1 MIQNSNKLKEGFLE
15 TAQAV
20 ALTMGAEGKL
30 AVMKEPVLG
39 MPIVTK
45 DGISVAKKI
54 FFEDEAMNMGAF
66 LAKQAAAKTAAVS
79 ADTTTGTLVFASSL
93 VKNCEKFNKKVERG
107 IDIAHEEFNSLL
119 REYSKPVDEDSVLKV
134 ARVSANNHSE
144 IGDLVFEAYKATNG
158 SGIISVVQTENLS
171 SKCVVNNGMRLKKG
185 WQSPFLVNTPKGTF
199 EAENVNVLCYEGI
212 LEGDPMVENWL
223 QEILDLSKKA
233 GETANILIVA
243 ENFSEDVLIKL
254 DNLQKRGYFNIT
266 AVQAPEY
273 DVKRT
278 AVLRDVAIYTGGE
291 SYLRGSG
298 EKIVSGKAKRVV
310 VDNSYTAII
319 VEDTNEATLKRIEDL
334 KIQMENT
341 PLEENF
347 FLERINNLQGL
358 SATILIGGV
367 LEGERKE
374 KFDRAEDS
382 VGAVKSSLEEGYI
395 CGGGAGLLY
404 FSTQMNQ
411 KFDHEDVN
419 YGYNLFKK
427 ALVEP
432 ITQICS
438 NANVEFS
445 NLDFGKLKYGVGY
458 NVTTDRVS
466 NLIDD
471 GILDSTKSIRV
482 AVENAV
488 SVSKMIINTGVVIS

>member
-1 MIQNSNKLKEGFLE
+1 M
-15 TAQAV
+15 
-20 ALTMGAEGKL
+20 
-30 AVMKEPVLG
+30 
-39 MPIVTK
+39 
-45 DGISVAKKI
+45 
-54 FFEDEAMNMGAF
+54 
-66 LAKQAAAKTAAVS
+66 
-79 ADTTTGTLVFASSL
+79 
-93 VKNCEKFNKKVERG
+93 
-107 IDIAHEEFNSLL
+107 
-119 REYSKPVDEDSVLKV
+119 
-134 ARVSANNHSE
+134 
-144 IGDLVFEAYKATNG
+144 
-158 SGIISVVQTENLS
+158 
-171 SKCVVNNGMRLKKG
+171 
-185 WQSPFLVNTPKGTF
+185 
-199 EAENVNVLCYEGI
+199 
-212 LEGDPMVENWL
+212 
-223 QEILDLSKKA
+223 
-233 GETANILIVA
+233 
-243 ENFSEDVLIKL
+243 
-254 DNLQKRGYFNIT
+254 
-266 AVQAPEY
+266 
-273 DVKRT
+273 
-278 AVLRDVAIYTGGE
+278 
-291 SYLRGSG
+291 
-298 EKIVSGKAKRVV
+298 
-310 VDNSYTAII
+310 
-319 VEDTNEATLKRIEDL
+319 
-334 KIQMENT
+334 
-341 PLEENF
+341 
-347 FLERINNLQGL
+347 

-419 YGYNLFKK
+419 YGYELFKK
-427 ALVEP
+427 ALVAP